1 MANLLGK
8 ADATLV
14 KAATGAAKADNIGDL
29 SNVYKL
35 EAETAKMFTDK
46 VSGYFEAY
54 NQKNKELGDMFDQ
67 NIKTISENMQA
78 GILSDEE
85 GQTMFNNY
93 VGGLKLELENAKNP
107 GEKQKILQRLEV
119 LKNSTDDMDN
129 TLNGII
135 ALSSTPGAYIKQ
147 ATSNE
152 NFTILNEIAEG
163 KAKRTIENDQVF
175 YSVTTGEGED
185 AKTLKLSASDLKEV
199 LVTID
204 PEANAARNEV
214 TMNIGNIAKSADNVS
229 WDQTRKEAI
238 YGYEN
243 AFATPQALAQS
254 IHVKQ
259 KGMDFSVV
267 DILYGK
273 EGVDPT
279 TNLEIYKGLKA
290 RGFNVP
296 TEDKNNDGV
305 INEEDFETA
314 AMGIEFIK
322 RLTIPTHEGFMF
334 TQAKTVAAEIYADNL
349 AYNEFYKYQTK
360 PGELSGGV
368 EINGK
373 RYKREEFNE
382 QYGPVIN
389 FLNNPTEGTVM
400 QSPGGGPQFEYKN
413 GKFFSTLDGKYREV
427 SLRELSG
434 VLGLTNY
441 VSIGG
446 QQPTYNTDYYT
457 E

>member
-29 SNVYKL
+29 SSIYKL

-54 NQKNKELGDMFDQ
+54 NQKNKELSDIFDQ

-152 NFTILNEIAEG
+152 NFTILNDIAEG

-204 PEANAARNEV
+204 PDANAARNEV
-214 TMNIGNIAKSADNVS
+214 TMNIGNIAKSADNAT
-229 WDQTRKEAI
+229 WEQTRTEAI

-243 AFATPQALAQS
+243 AFATPQALAQR

-334 TQAKTVAAEIYADNL
+334 TQAKTIAAEIYADNL
-349 AYNEFYKYQTK
+349 AYNEFYKYRQK
-360 PGELSGGV
+360 PESGPESITVRGT
-368 EINGK
+368 
-373 RYKREEFNE
+373 RYNQRDFNKEF
-382 QYGPVIN
+382 GPIID
-389 FLNNPTEGTVM
+389 FLNSPTEGQSM
-400 QSPGGGPQFEYKN
+400 QAPGGQVIEYKN
-413 GKFFSTLDGKYREV
+413 GEWYAAGEKSDLATISEGIGIY
-427 SLRELSG
+427 
-434 VLGLTNY
+434 NY
-441 VSIGG
+441 VGQGG
-446 QQPTYNTDYYT
+446 AEPKYNTDYYT